1 MKTPITY
8 YGGKQSLVKHLLP
21 LIPPHKIY
29 CEPFFGG
36 GALLFAKEPSEV
48 EVINDINS
56 EVVNFFKVAKTN
68 FSELQKEVIGTPHS
82 REAYSRAKAVY
93 QWTDMFSEV
102 KRAWAFWVL
111 TNQGFA
117 GSVDSWG
124 FGKENSK
131 EKALANKRN
140 NFLENYAKRLDVVQ
154 IENHDAI
161 RVIERC
167 DTKESFFYCDPPYI
181 NSDMG
186 HYNDYNETDYRNL
199 LDCLVKVKGKF
210 LLSSYPNKIL
220 SEYIK
225 KYKWN
230 TKQVQKTVY
239 VTKLT
244 NKHKTELM
252 VFNYDEPE
260 FDAVGSLNRVKAVF
274 NSDDNEFENSKVN
287 SNELNDYTAELM
299 IMKGFVDFHNKMIS
313 TDVLKK
319 FIDYL
324 QSAISNKV
332 ITKKSPFAKDIIF
345 IQSSVIRVFNA
356 MTKPLKINLKPST
369 LKRIKIAIEKASYL
383 NIVFL
388 QYLTRDLKGLNSEC
402 TK

>member
-21 LIPPHKIY
+21 LIPSHKIY

-140 NFLENYAKRLDVVQ
+140 NFLEHYAKRLDAVQ

-161 RVIERC
+161 KVIERC
-167 DTKESFFYCDPPYI
+167 DTKDTFFYCDPPYI

-186 HYNDYNETDYRNL
+186 HYSDYNETDYRNL

-260 FDAVGSLNRVKAVF
+260 FDAVGSLNRINAIF
-274 NSDDNEFENSKVN
+274 NGSDV
-287 SNELNDYTAELM
+287 SNENNSETLNDYTAELM
-299 IMKGFVDFHNKMIS
+299 FMKAFVDFDNKLLS
-313 TDVLKK
+313 ADVLKK
-319 FIDYL
+319 FIDDL
-324 QSAISNKV
+324 QQAISNKV
-332 ITKKSPFAKDIIF
+332 ITKTSPFAKEVMF

-356 MTKPLKINLKPST
+356 MTKPLTITLKPST
-369 LKRIKIAIEKASYL
+369 LKRINTAIEKASYL
-383 NIVFL
+383 NTAFL
-388 QYLTRDLKGLNSEC
+388 QNLTRDLESLNSELV
-402 TK
+402 K